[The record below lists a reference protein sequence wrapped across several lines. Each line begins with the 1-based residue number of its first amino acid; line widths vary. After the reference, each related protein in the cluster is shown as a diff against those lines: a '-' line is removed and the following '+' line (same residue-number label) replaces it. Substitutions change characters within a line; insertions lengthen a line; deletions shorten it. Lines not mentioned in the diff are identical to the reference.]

1 MPTPFAH
8 IVIIVSIANKMVE
21 AGDLASQI
29 HRRVDDGFY
38 TNQTE
43 HDAAV
48 AAMGEAETKLQ
59 SASDKLQG
67 AIDILEPFIS

>member
-1 MPTPFAH
+1 MPIPFAH

-38 TNQTE
+38 TNQAE

-48 AAMGEAETKLQ
+48 TALAEANVKMQ
-59 SASDKLQG
+59 SASDKLAG
-67 AIDILEPFIS
+67 AVDILRSLMA

>member
-48 AAMGEAETKLQ
+48 TALAEANAKMQ
-59 SASDKLQG
+59 SASDKLSG
-67 AIDILEPFIS
+67 AVDILRSLMS